1 MEAKVKQKCGRK
13 AKPDRNRRSVMM
25 SDAVFKRAELIGGG
39 NSKASDG
46 IEVAI
51 MAYQIDNQALQD

>member
-1 MEAKVKQKCGRK
+1 MEAKAKQKCGRK
-13 AKPDRNRRSVMM
+13 AKPDRKRRSVMM
-25 SDAVFKRAELIGGG
+25 SEAAFKRAELIGGG

-51 MAYQIDNQALQD
+51 MAYKINGQVE